1 MYEYSYMV
9 SQWYVIYANTY
20 SVYEQVANEDCRQDL
35 ALIVKPQ
42 WLHVGLDQ

>member
-20 SVYEQVANEDCRQDL
+20 SVYEQVANEE
-35 ALIVKPQ
+35 LIADKI
-42 WLHVGLDQ
+42 